1 MKNQI
6 RLQYYQKRSYF
17 YYNHIKKNNISI
29 MIKLSSHNRY
39 LIILNIKSYQIIN
52 ILIKSGIYK

>member
-1 MKNQI
+1 
-6 RLQYYQKRSYF
+6 
-17 YYNHIKKNNISI
+17 

-52 ILIKSGIYK
+52 ILIKSGIYKWEKNNSRTKCKIIFKAENKWKNRII

>member
-1 MKNQI
+1 
-6 RLQYYQKRSYF
+6 
-17 YYNHIKKNNISI
+17 

-52 ILIKSGIYK
+52 ILIKSGIYKWEKNNSRTKCKIIFKAEN